1 MCDDH
6 IVLTCVLIF
15 QLQAYPVHHL
25 VTKHAYCM
33 NMKLIATCMY
43 LLPVPLLGTEYVG
56 RVEEARGEENT
67 SLWRPA
73 AGEQIGLIIVNPLTT
88 LHAFKSNC
96 AQSLN
101 MLGYREE
108 RWTGSNY
115 GETSATP

>member
-1 MCDDH
+1 
-6 IVLTCVLIF
+6 
-15 QLQAYPVHHL
+15 
-25 VTKHAYCM
+25 
-33 NMKLIATCMY
+33 MY

-115 GETSATP
+115 GETSATH